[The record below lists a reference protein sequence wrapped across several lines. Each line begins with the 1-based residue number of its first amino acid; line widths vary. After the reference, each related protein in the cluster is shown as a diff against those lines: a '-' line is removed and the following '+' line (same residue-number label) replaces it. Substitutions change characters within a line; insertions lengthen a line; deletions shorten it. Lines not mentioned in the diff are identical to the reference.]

1 MAALWGVVPAASAAS
16 DDVAVQ
22 CRARIKASD
31 WQIAVKVCTQAIEL
45 NPGLAEA
52 WIDRCQA
59 QLALAKVSEAM
70 ADCRRAVEL
79 EPENSSAYLRL
90 ADVKAASMPVDYS
103 GALEDYAKSIALN
116 PRNGLAY
123 NNRGVTRNS
132 SKDYK
137 GALADY
143 DMAIELDPGDSRAYF
158 NRGETLFLLGQ
169 RELACA
175 SFRQGRVLKP
185 DFKPMSKDF
194 DANYL
199 KTCK

>member
-1 MAALWGVVPAASAAS
+1 MPAASAAS
-16 DDVAVQ
+16 DDVAAQ
-22 CRARIKASD
+22 CRAGIKASD
-31 WQIAVKVCTQAIEL
+31 WQIAVKLCTQAIEL
-45 NPGLAEA
+45 NPKLTAA

-70 ADCRRAVEL
+70 VDCRRAVEL
-79 EPENSSAYLRL
+79 EPENSNAYLRL
-90 ADVKAASMPVDYS
+90 ADVKAASVPVDYS

-143 DMAIELDPGDSRAYF
+143 NMAIELEPSDSRAYF

-175 SFRQGRVLKP
+175 SFRQGRALKP
-185 DFKPMSKDF
+185 DFKPMPQDF
-194 DANYL
+194 DATYL
-199 KTCK
+199 KSCS

>member
-1 MAALWGVVPAASAAS
+1 MAALRGVVPAASAAS
-16 DDVAVQ
+16 DDVAAQ
-22 CRARIKASD
+22 CRAGIKASD
-31 WQIAVKVCTQAIEL
+31 WQIAVKLCTQAIEL
-45 NPGLAEA
+45 NPKLTAA

-79 EPENSSAYLRL
+79 EPENSNAYLRL
-90 ADVKAASMPVDYS
+90 ADVKAASEPVDYS

-123 NNRGVTRNS
+123 NNRGVIRNS
-132 SKDYK
+132 FKDYK

-143 DMAIELDPGDSRAYF
+143 NMAIELEPGESRAYI

-185 DFKPMSKDF
+185 DFKPMPQDF
-194 DANYL
+194 DATYL
-199 KTCK
+199 KTCS